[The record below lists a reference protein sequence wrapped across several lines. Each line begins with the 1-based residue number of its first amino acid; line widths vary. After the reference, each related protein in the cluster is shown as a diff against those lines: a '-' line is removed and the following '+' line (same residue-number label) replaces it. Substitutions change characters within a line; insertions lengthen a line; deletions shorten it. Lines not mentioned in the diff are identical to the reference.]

1 MIKRVLLSI
10 MFLASAA
17 LTVSAQMSEDKIIE
31 FITEQ
36 QEKGVPQEQIVYELN
51 RRGVTIQQL
60 QSMREKYEKQQST
73 GIMGNTLSGDKTVQ
87 SRTRNSANSTLN
99 LIQTEDERIEATKMS
114 EEEKLQVMYNES
126 MFLFIDSMYLLKQSF
141 IFGKQGR
148 YL

>member
-10 MFLASAA
+10 MLLASAA
-17 LTVSAQMSEDKIIE
+17 LTVSAQMSEDRIIE

-87 SRTRNSANSTLN
+87 SRT
-99 LIQTEDERIEATKMS
+99 
-114 EEEKLQVMYNES
+114 
-126 MFLFIDSMYLLKQSF
+126 
-141 IFGKQGR
+141 
-148 YL
+148 